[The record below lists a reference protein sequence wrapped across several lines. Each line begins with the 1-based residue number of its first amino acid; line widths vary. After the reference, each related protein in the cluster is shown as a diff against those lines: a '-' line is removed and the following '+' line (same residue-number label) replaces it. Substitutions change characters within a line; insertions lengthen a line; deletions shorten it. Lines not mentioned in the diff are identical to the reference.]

1 MMWYNARMQKAT
13 LALSLAV
20 SLVAVAGC
28 NQGGGSS
35 GGRPA
40 ITSED
45 DKTFYALGLMVGR
58 NVNTFNLSPRE
69 LEIVKAGM
77 TDSVTG
83 KKPIV
88 ELEQYGPKIQGL
100 ARSRAGA
107 RAQQEKDKAKTF
119 QDSAAKE
126 KGAVKEASGLVY
138 VPLQEGT
145 GDSPKAT
152 DTVKVHYEGK
162 LTDGTIFDSSVQRG
176 QPAEF
181 PLNGVIPCWT
191 EGMQKIKVGGKA
203 KLVCP
208 SSIAYGDQGRP
219 PKIPG
224 GATLVFEV
232 QLLEIVKKDPNAA
245 PQLTLQPGGP
255 GGLKLPP
262 PGMKTPPG
270 HPAPPPPTKEP
281 AKK

>member
-1 MMWYNARMQKAT
+1 MQKAIVVF
-13 LALSLAV
+13 AV
-20 SLVAVAGC
+20 CLVGC
-28 NQGGGSS
+28 NQGGS
-35 GGRPA
+35 GARPA
-40 ITSED
+40 VTSEE
-45 DKTFYALGLMVGR
+45 DKTFYALGLMLGR
-58 NVNTFNLSPRE
+58 NVQTFNLSPRE

-77 TDSVTG
+77 SDMVLG
-83 KKPIV
+83 KKPVV
-88 ELEQYGPKIQGL
+88 ELDQYGPKIQGL
-100 ARSRAGA
+100 ARTRAGA
-107 RAQQEKDKAKTF
+107 KAEAEKQKSKGFEDA
-119 QDSAAKE
+119 AAKE
-126 KGAVKEASGLVY
+126 PNAVRESSGLIY
-138 VPLQEGT
+138 VPIKEGT

-181 PLNGVIPCWT
+181 PLNGVVPCWT
-191 EGMQKIKVGGKA
+191 QGLQKIKVGGKA

-232 QLLEIVKKDPNAA
+232 ELLEIVKKEPPPAMPPGMTA
-245 PQLTLQPGGP
+245 PGMTTMPP
-255 GGLKLPP
+255 GGLKLPA
-262 PGMKTPPG
+262 
-270 HPAPPPPTKEP
+270 PAKPP

>member
-1 MMWYNARMQKAT
+1 MQKIMVAI
-13 LALSLAV
+13 
-20 SLVAVAGC
+20 SLVTLVGC
-28 NQGGGSS
+28 NQGGGGS
-35 GGRPA
+35 RPA
-40 ITSED
+40 ITTED
-45 DKTFYALGLMVGR
+45 DKTFYALGLMLGR
-58 NVNTFNLSPRE
+58 NVGTFNLSQRE

-77 TDSVTG
+77 TDQVLG
-83 KKPIV
+83 KKPVV

-107 RAQQEKDKAKTF
+107 RAQTEKDKAKTF

-126 KGAVKEASGLVY
+126 AGAVRTDSGMVMVPIKEGSG
-138 VPLQEGT
+138 E
-145 GDSPKAT
+145 SPKAT
-152 DTVKVHYEGK
+152 DVVKVHYEGK

-181 PLNGVIPCWT
+181 PLNNVIPCWT
-191 EGMQKIKVGGKA
+191 EGLQKMKVGGKA

-208 SSIAYGDQGRP
+208 SAIAYGDNGRP

-232 QLLEIVKKDPNAA
+232 ELLDIVKNA
-245 PQLTLQPGGP
+245 QPA
-255 GGLKLPP
+255 
-262 PGMKTPPG
+262 MPPG
-270 HPAPPPPTKEP
+270 HPMTPPPGHPMTPPP

>member
-1 MMWYNARMQKAT
+1 MQKLIGYFSLT
-13 LALSLAV
+13 VSVFSILALG
-20 SLVAVAGC
+20 GC
-28 NQGGGSS
+28 NQGGGS
-35 GGRPA
+35 GARPA

-45 DKTFYALGLMVGR
+45 DKTFYALGLMLGR
-58 NVNTFNLSPRE
+58 NVSTFNLSARE
-69 LEIVKAGM
+69 LEIVKTGM
-77 TDSVTG
+77 TDQVNG

-107 RAQQEKDKAKTF
+107 RAQVEKDKGKTF
-119 QDSAAKE
+119 EDTAAKE
-126 KGAVKEASGLVY
+126 ANAVKAASGMVF
-138 VPLQEGT
+138 VPIKEGT

-152 DTVKVHYEGK
+152 DTVRVHYEGK
-162 LTDGTIFDSSVQRG
+162 LTDGTVFDSSVQRG

-191 EGMQKIKVGGKA
+191 EGVQKLKVGGKA

-208 SSIAYGDQGRP
+208 SAIAYGDQGRP

-232 QLLEIVKKDPNAA
+232 ELLEIVKKDATPA
-245 PQLTLQPGGP
+245 PQLSLPPPGGN
-255 GGLKLPP
+255 LKLPP
-262 PGMKTPPG
+262 GVKMPPK
-270 HPAPPPPTKEP
+270 KEEP
-281 AKK
+281 KK

>member
-1 MMWYNARMQKAT
+1 MQKGT
-13 LALSLAV
+13 LGLSLAV
-20 SLVAVAGC
+20 SLVLVAGC
-28 NQGGGSS
+28 NQGGGS
-35 GGRPA
+35 GARPA
-40 ITSED
+40 VTSED
-45 DKTFYALGLMVGR
+45 DKTFYALGLMLGR
-58 NVNTFNLSPRE
+58 NVNTFNLSPHE

-83 KKPIV
+83 KKPLV

-100 ARSRAGA
+100 ARTRAGA

-119 QDSAAKE
+119 QDAAAKE
-126 KGAVKEASGLVY
+126 PNAVKEASGLVY
-138 VPLQEGT
+138 VPIKEGT
-145 GDSPKAT
+145 GDQPKAT

-208 SSIAYGDQGRP
+208 SAIAYGDQGRP

-232 QLLEIVKKDPNAA
+232 SLLEIVKKEATP
-245 PQLTLQPGGP
+245 PQLSLPPPGGR
-255 GGLKLPP
+255 KLPP
-262 PGMKTPPG
+262 PGGLKVPPPTG
-270 HPAPPPPTKEP
+270 VKAPPPKEP